1 MQIVANTVSSK
12 TNMLRV
18 LPQITDTMQEQEN
31 INIDVLFDEVINPFV
46 TINTDASK
54 RQKDFIVEME
64 QLYCDLSS
72 KNLSEYGNVVNDIF
86 SLKTAEEVSY
96 ISALRDIM
104 ASLPDFAKMLDDDR
118 NANTA
123 DGHNFNVFK
132 LLEIC
137 HVKIDETNQSRI
149 LKFLLEPNEM
159 HEQGNLFLKL
169 FLKRLGISVS
179 DDFNKERWK
188 VDREDGQVDLLLTR
202 ESPLAVVV
210 IENKSNWAV
219 DRPNQLYRYW
229 HYAIYSRT
237 RETDGGFYEREN
249 VRFRV
254 VYLAPND
261 GKMPSA
267 QTKERPPYFPKKLP
281 LTLPMKVDVRTF
293 DGFIYQWLEDCKQA
307 LPPTNHALREFLR
320 QYQMKCKTL

>member
-1 MQIVANTVSSK
+1 MQK
-12 TNMLRV
+12 
-18 LPQITDTMQEQEN
+18 QEN

-54 RQKDFIVEME
+54 RQKNLIAEME
-64 QLYCDLSS
+64 ELYCDLSS
-72 KNLSEYGNVVNDIF
+72 KNLSEYGNVVKDIH
-86 SLKTAEEVSY
+86 SLQTAEEESY

-104 ASLPDFAKMLDDDR
+104 TSLPDFAKMVDEDR
-118 NANTA
+118 RANTA

-159 HEQGNLFLKL
+159 HGQGNLFLEL

-219 DRPNQLYRYW
+219 DRPYQLYRYW

-237 RETDGGFYEREN
+237 RETDRSFYEREN
-249 VRFRV
+249 ARFRV

-267 QTKERPPYFPKKLP
+267 QTKERPPYFPKTLP
-281 LTLPMKVDVRTF
+281 LTLPMEVDVRTF
-293 DGFIYQWLEDCKQA
+293 DNFIYQWLEDCKQA

-320 QYQMKCKTL
+320 QYQMKCKIL

>member
-1 MQIVANTVSSK
+1 
-12 TNMLRV
+12 
-18 LPQITDTMQEQEN
+18 MQEQEN

-46 TINTDASK
+46 TINTEASE
-54 RQKDFIVEME
+54 RQKDFIDGIGR
-64 QLYCDLSS
+64 LYCDLSNR
-72 KNLSEYGNVVNDIF
+72 KLSEYGNVVNDF
-86 SLKTAEEVSY
+86 YSLQVVEDELY
-96 ISALRDIM
+96 ISALRNLST
-104 ASLPDFAKMLDDDR
+104 SLPSFAKMVDDDR

-123 DGHNFNVFK
+123 DGHNFNVFN

-137 HVKIDETNQSRI
+137 GVKIGETSQSHI

-159 HEQGNLFLKL
+159 HGQGNLFLKL
-169 FLKRLGISVS
+169 FLRKLNIGVS
-179 DDFNKERWK
+179 DDFDKERWT
-188 VDREDGQVDLLLTR
+188 VHSEDGKVDLLLTR
-202 ESPLAVVV
+202 ANPLAVVV

-219 DRPNQLYRYW
+219 DQPNQLYRYW

-249 VRFRV
+249 ARFRV

-267 QTKERPPYFPKKLP
+267 QTKERPHYFPKTLP
-281 LTLPMKVDVRTF
+281 TTLPMKVDVRTF
-293 DGFIYQWLEDCKQA
+293 DNFIYQWLEDCKQV
-307 LPPTNHALREFLR
+307 LPPTNHAMREFLR

>member
-1 MQIVANTVSSK
+1 
-12 TNMLRV
+12 
-18 LPQITDTMQEQEN
+18 MQEQEN

-46 TINTDASK
+46 TMNKETSE
-54 RQKDFIVEME
+54 RQKDFIAEMGL
-64 QLYCDLSS
+64 LYYDLSS

-96 ISALRDIM
+96 ISALRDIIT
-104 ASLPDFAKMLDDDR
+104 SLPDFAKMVDEDR
-118 NANTA
+118 RANTA

-159 HEQGNLFLKL
+159 HGQGNLFLKL

-179 DDFNKERWK
+179 DDFDKERWK

-210 IENKSNWAV
+210 IENKSYEAV
-219 DRPNQLYRYW
+219 DQPNQLYRYW
-229 HYAIYSRT
+229 HYAIYSRI
-237 RETDGGFYEREN
+237 RKTDRSFYEREN
-249 VRFRV
+249 ARFRV

-267 QTKERPPYFPKKLP
+267 QTKERPPYFPKTLP
-281 LTLPMKVDVRTF
+281 LTLPMEVDVRTF
-293 DGFIYQWLEDCKQA
+293 DNFIYQWLEDCKQA
-307 LPPTNHALREFLR
+307 LPQTNHALREFLR

>member
-1 MQIVANTVSSK
+1 
-12 TNMLRV
+12 
-18 LPQITDTMQEQEN
+18 MQEQEN

-46 TINTDASK
+46 TMNTEAGES
-54 RQKDFIVEME
+54 QKNLIAEME

-96 ISALRDIM
+96 ISALRDIIT
-104 ASLPDFAKMLDDDR
+104 SLPDFAKMVDEDR
-118 NANTA
+118 RANTA

-159 HEQGNLFLKL
+159 HGQGNLFLKL
-169 FLKRLGISVS
+169 FLRKLNIGVS
-179 DDFNKERWK
+179 DDFDKEHWK

-210 IENKSNWAV
+210 IENKSNGAV

-237 RETDGGFYEREN
+237 KETDHDFYEREKE
-249 VRFRV
+249 RFRI

-267 QTKERPPYFPKKLP
+267 QTKERPPYFPKTLP
-281 LTLPMKVDVRTF
+281 TILPMKVDIRTF
-293 DGFIYQWLEDCKQA
+293 DNFIYQWLEDCKQA
-307 LPPTNHALREFLR
+307 LPPINHALREFLR